1 MFRLVRVLNGNTQA
15 DIHIL
20 PNNNYLFLQGEAV
33 TVKDGK
39 LISTTSS
46 VAPDYMIL
54 SYKSHSRFK
63 KVNAQIVNENS
74 VFKVEYVGAIEPYLG
89 MPVGISTF
97 MVRSDAVTY
106 NANGKGTVI
115 GIDDDKRKVYV
126 KFRK

>member
-1 MFRLVRVLNGNTQA
+1 LFRLVQVLNGNTQA

-20 PNNNYLFLQGEAV
+20 PNNNYLFLPGEAV

-74 VFKVEYVGAIEPYLG
+74 VFKVEYGILVNNLRIYFFKSG
-89 MPVGISTF
+89 M
-97 MVRSDAVTY
+97 
-106 NANGKGTVI
+106 
-115 GIDDDKRKVYV
+115 
-126 KFRK
+126 

>member
-1 MFRLVRVLNGNTQA
+1 MFRLVQVLNGNTQA
-15 DIHIL
+15 DIHLL
-20 PNNNYLFLQGEAV
+20 PNNNYIFMPGEAV
-33 TVKDGK
+33 NVKDGK

-54 SYKSHSRFK
+54 SYARFK
-63 KVNAQIVNENS
+63 KVNVQIVNANS
-74 VFKVEYVGAIEPYLG
+74 VFKVEYVGTIEPYLG